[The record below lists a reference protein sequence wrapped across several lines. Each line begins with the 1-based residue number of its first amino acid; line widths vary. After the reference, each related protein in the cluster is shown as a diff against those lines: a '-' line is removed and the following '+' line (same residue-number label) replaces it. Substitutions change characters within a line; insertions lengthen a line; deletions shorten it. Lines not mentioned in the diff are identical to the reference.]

1 MPAAAAT
8 GIPTP
13 AAGNLAAAAGIPA
26 TAPGIPA
33 ATTSAFPTS
42 IPPNTLNNTLS
53 QIPVP
58 TSSPAP
64 SDDSV
69 DISKYLHFCHVDP
82 TDEALKK
89 ALEKYGIDHYSGFKH
104 FKPEELESEGV
115 KKSHARLLVGS
126 IKKFACHLRRPQEQL
141 H

>member
-1 MPAAAAT
+1 MPAAAAAT
-8 GIPTP
+8 RIPTP
-13 AAGNLAAAAGIPA
+13 AAGNLATAAGIPA
-26 TAPGIPA
+26 TASNG
-33 ATTSAFPTS
+33 
-42 IPPNTLNNTLS
+42 
-53 QIPVP
+53 QIQVP

-64 SDDSV
+64 SDNSV
-69 DISKYLHFCHVDP
+69 DISEYLHFCHVNP

-104 FKPEELESEGV
+104 FKPEELESKGV

-126 IKKFACHLRRPQEQL
+126 IKKFARHLQRRQEQL